1 MKNNKNNM
9 NLNKTLDLDGKINIA
24 LDSKMNQPMD
34 TLTNN
39 YFNTNN
45 TNNIYNNNLITAVKY
60 DSNNIPENR

>member
-9 NLNKTLDLDGKINIA
+9 NLNKTLDLDGKKNIA
-24 LDSKMNQPMD
+24 LDSKMSQPMD

-39 YFNTNN
+39 YFN